1 MIHIFDLKIFY
12 FWRKCWSLHRNF
24 ATIIRLTNSYS
35 QMNNWLGRRRSWLMN
50 FLRVKPSEG
59 LIEIEIN
66 RFVRDYCGL
75 LLKTLQKKLKIK
87 KKIKLDLCDLCQW
100 YYLTGFEPT
109 TIGLGINNYDFKFIN
124 NKTSKHFRL
133 NSNLKYAWLEHLWF
147 TFFIFYFL
155 KYLVLE
161 QKLPSTQIRFK
172 LPTPC
177 TSLTLFLPSMR
188 AYSLKIENCRVISE
202 WKSLAGSRCTLED
215 FGATEGKLKE
225 VNIQPS
231 KSRFRAVIIC
241 DSCLPTDN
249 ARDFL
254 SSRTPSSAIAR
265 MEIRI
270 SLSVPRNHVKILSRC
285 RELAFSLRSLKLA
298 QFFCAINFPIKRRWK
313 ISCRCS
319 VGSN

>member
-1 MIHIFDLKIFY
+1 MIHVFHFLFSEIFDFRTKASKHSNSIQTLN
-12 FWRKCWSLHRNF
+12 SLH
-24 ATIIRLTNSYS
+24 
-35 QMNNWLGRRRSWLMN
+35 
-50 FLRVKPSEG
+50 
-59 LIEIEIN
+59 
-66 RFVRDYCGL
+66 
-75 LLKTLQKKLKIK
+75 
-87 KKIKLDLCDLCQW
+87 
-100 YYLTGFEPT
+100 
-109 TIGLGINNYDFKFIN
+109 
-124 NKTSKHFRL
+124 
-133 NSNLKYAWLEHLWF
+133 F
-147 TFFIFYFL
+147 TDI
-155 KYLVLE
+155 V
-161 QKLPSTQIRFK
+161 
-172 LPTPC
+172 
-177 TSLTLFLPSMR
+177 LPSMR

-254 SSRTPSSAIAR
+254 SSRTPSTAIAS

-298 QFFCAINFPIKRRWK
+298 QFFCAINFPIKRR
-313 ISCRCS
+313 
-319 VGSN
+319 